1 MIYWLTYRRDG
12 EKVRLTMNE
21 VMTFNFENN
30 NVRTVVVDGK
40 VFFVGKDVATIL
52 GYTNPRKAIRDHVDD
67 EDKRGNDSFPPNE
80 MAQNAIIINESG
92 LYSLILGSK
101 LPKAKEFKRWVTSEV
116 LPSIRKHGL
125 YATEELLNN
134 PDVMIAV
141 LTELKNTRAKNSTL
155 ESTVAVQNQQLA
167 ELQPK
172 ATYYDKV
179 LNCPDLVTTTTIAK
193 DYGWSA
199 IKLNGFLHEHG
210 IQFKQGDIWHLYQK
224 YAERGYAA
232 TRTSVFEGRDGEQHS
247 REHTYW
253 TQKGRLFIY
262 NLLKSNDVLPLM
274 ERESA

>member
-1 MIYWLTYRRDG
+1 
-12 EKVRLTMNE
+12 MNAI
-21 VMTFNFENN
+21 TTWNFEDNT
-30 NVRTVVVDGK
+30 VRTLTIDSEPY
-40 VFFVGKDVATIL
+40 FVGKDVATIL
-52 GYTNPRKAIRDHVDD
+52 GYANPQKAIRDHVDE
-67 EDKRGNDSFPPNE
+67 EDRTVNESFTVNGT
-80 MAQNAIIINESG
+80 AATLINESG
-92 LYSLILGSK
+92 IYALILGSK
-101 LPKAKEFKRWVTSEV
+101 LPKAKKFKRWVTSEV

-141 LTELKNTRAKNSTL
+141 LTELKNERKKTASLQT
-155 ESTVAVQNQQLA
+155 TVAVQNQQLA

-172 ATYYDKV
+172 ATYYDVV

-193 DYGWSA
+193 DFGWSA

-210 IQFKQGDIWHLYQK
+210 IQFKQGDIWHLYQQ

-253 TQKGRLFIY
+253 TQQGRLFIY
-262 NLLKSNDVLPLM
+262 DLLKSNDILPLM

>member
-1 MIYWLTYRRDG
+1 MIYRLSYRRDG
-12 EKVRLTMNE
+12 EKWRYIMNE
-21 VMTFNFENN
+21 IKVWNFEDST
-30 NVRTVVVDGK
+30 VRTLTIDNEPY
-40 VFFVGKDVATIL
+40 FVGKDVAMIL
-52 GYTNPRKAIRDHVDD
+52 EYTNPQKAIRDHVDE
-67 EDKRGNDSFPPNE
+67 EDRTVNDSFTVNGT
-80 MAQNAIIINESG
+80 AATLINESG

-155 ESTVAVQNQQLA
+155 ETTIAVQNQQLA
-167 ELQPK
+167 ELKPK
-172 ATYYDKV
+172 ATYYDVV
-179 LNCPDLVTTTTIAK
+179 LNCPDLVTITTIAK
-193 DYGWSA
+193 DFGWSA

-210 IQFKQGDIWHLYQK
+210 IQFKQGEIWHLYQQ
-224 YAERGYAA
+224 YAEKGYAA
-232 TRTSVFEGRDGEQHS
+232 TRTNLFKGSDGEQHS
-247 REHTYW
+247 KEHTYW

-262 NLLKSNDVLPLM
+262 DLLKSNNILPLM

>member
-1 MIYWLTYRRDG
+1 
-12 EKVRLTMNE
+12 MNE
-21 VMTFNFENN
+21 IKVWNFEDST
-30 NVRTVVVDGK
+30 VRTLTINNEPY
-40 VFFVGKDVATIL
+40 FVGKDVADVL
-52 GYTNPRKAIRDHVDD
+52 GYGAARNAIAAHVDA
-67 EDKRGNDSFPPNE
+67 EDKLTHQIDASGQKRNVTL
-80 MAQNAIIINESG
+80 INESG

-141 LTELKNTRAKNSTL
+141 LTELKTEREKTAKLQN
-155 ESTVAVQNQQLA
+155 TVAVQNQQLA

-172 ATYYDKV
+172 ATYYDVV

-193 DYGWSA
+193 DFGWSA

-210 IQFKQGDIWHLYQK
+210 IQFKQGDIWHLYQQ
-224 YAERGYAA
+224 YAEQGYAA

-262 NLLKSNDVLPLM
+262 DLLKSNNILPLM

>member
-1 MIYWLTYRRDG
+1 MNGI
-12 EKVRLTMNE
+12 KVW
-21 VMTFNFENN
+21 NFEDST
-30 NVRTVVVDGK
+30 VRTLTINNEPY
-40 VFFVGKDVATIL
+40 FVGKDVAVIL
-52 GYTNPRKAIRDHVDD
+52 GYKNPQEAIRGHVDD
-67 EDKRGNDSFPPNE
+67 EDKGVSEILTPGGKQMMPV
-80 MAQNAIIINESG
+80 INESG

-141 LTELKNTRAKNSTL
+141 LTELKNTRAKNSALKT
-155 ESTVAVQNQQLA
+155 TVAVQNQQLA

-172 ATYYDKV
+172 ATYYDVV

-193 DYGWSA
+193 DFGWSA

-210 IQFKQGDIWHLYQK
+210 IQFKQGDIWHLYQQ
-224 YAERGYAA
+224 YAEQGYAA

-262 NLLKSNDVLPLM
+262 DLLKSNNILPLM

>member
-1 MIYWLTYRRDG
+1 
-12 EKVRLTMNE
+12 MND
-21 VMTFNFENN
+21 VTIWNFENSI
-30 NVRTVVVDGK
+30 VRTLIIDNEPY
-40 VFFVGKDVATIL
+40 FVGKDVAEIL
-52 GYTNPRKAIRDHVDD
+52 GYTRTADAIRAHVDG
-67 EDKRGNDSFPPNE
+67 EDKGVGKMQTPGGVQE
-80 MAQNAIIINESG
+80 MTVINESG

-101 LPKAKEFKRWVTSEV
+101 MPSAKRFKQWVTSEV

-141 LTELKNTRAKNSTL
+141 LTELKSEREKAAKLQT
-155 ESTVAVQNQQLA
+155 TVAVQNQQLA

-172 ATYYDKV
+172 ATYYDVV

-193 DYGWSA
+193 DFGWSA

-210 IQFKQGDIWHLYQK
+210 IQFKQGEIWHLYQQ

-262 NLLKSNDVLPLM
+262 DLLKSNNILPLV
-274 ERESA
+274 EQESV

>member
-1 MIYWLTYRRDG
+1 MIYGLSYRRDG
-12 EKVRLTMNE
+12 EKWSLNMNE
-21 VMTFNFENN
+21 IKVWNFEDST
-30 NVRTVVVDGK
+30 VRTLTINNEPY
-40 VFFVGKDVATIL
+40 FVGKDVAVIL
-52 GYTNPRKAIRDHVDD
+52 GYKNPQEAIRGHVDD
-67 EDKRGNDSFPPNE
+67 EDKGVSEILTPGGKQMMPV
-80 MAQNAIIINESG
+80 INESG

-141 LTELKNTRAKNSTL
+141 LTELKNTRAKNSALKT
-155 ESTVAVQNQQLA
+155 TVAVQNQQLA

-172 ATYYDKV
+172 ATYYDVV

-193 DYGWSA
+193 DFGWSA

-210 IQFKQGDIWHLYQK
+210 IQFKQGDIWHLYQQ
-224 YAERGYAA
+224 YAEQGYAA

-262 NLLKSNDVLPLM
+262 DLLKSNNILPLM